1 MASAAKKAALVA
13 ALEAARIQNVNHFQ
27 TLQRQI
33 DLLVRYIT
41 TE

>member
-1 MASAAKKAALVA
+1 MTAKQRALIA
-13 ALEAARIQNVNHFQ
+13 ALEAARTQNVNHFQ

>member
-1 MASAAKKAALVA
+1 MTAKQRALIAALKA
-13 ALEAARIQNVNHFQ
+13 TKDRNVNHFA